1 MQWSESSSHSNNG
14 DKSIEIQIINEE
26 IPIHKVSDE
35 RKSVEIYRAMAVL
48 EELANRKTM
57 DSWTSEQ
64 ERMLS
69 KWANHAI
76 MYRKLHIQS
85 SEYYRFMNDLFAYPI
100 ILVSSV
106 LGMGGFVMISDE
118 KPTRLELIMSYIMA
132 GCNIIVAFLS
142 SIQKLKR
149 FSELAEQHQL
159 ASVDYL
165 KFHREIKMELVL
177 DRGNR
182 SYATDF
188 CRDAKH
194 QYDRLAT
201 HYPVIPRH
209 IVDKYYRL
217 KEINKEEHNHEDCD
231 YNLTESDV

>member
-1 MQWSESSSHSNNG
+1 MEIVDESADSFNSKKGVDIRIIKDVVDPGINPRA
-14 DKSIEIQIINEE
+14 SIE
-26 IPIHKVSDE
+26 V
-35 RKSVEIYRAMAVL
+35 YRAMALL
-48 EELANRKTM
+48 EELASRKTM
-57 DSWTSEQ
+57 DSWTNAQ
-64 ERMLS
+64 ENMLT
-69 KWANHAI
+69 KWAKHAM
-76 MYRKLHIQS
+76 MYRQLHIQS
-85 SEYYRFMNDLFAYPI
+85 SEYYRFLNDIFAYPI

-106 LGMGGFVMISDE
+106 LGMGGFVMISDD
-118 KPTRLELIMSYIMA
+118 KPSQLEMIMAYIMA

-159 ASVDYL
+159 ASVEYL
-165 KFHREIKMELVL
+165 KFHREIKMELIL

-201 HYPVIPRH
+201 NYPGIPRH
-209 IVDKYYRL
+209 IVDKYYRM
-217 KEINKEEHNHEDCD
+217 KDSSKPKPNHEDCD
-231 YNLTESDV
+231 NTLTESDV